1 MANEQKQSNL
11 PKIVIIKTD
20 VYDPIQEARSLSE
33 QEDKGYRH
41 YFTMPFQFGTGK
53 LHYFRRS

>member
-1 MANEQKQSNL
+1 MANEQKQDKL

-20 VYDPIQEARSLSE
+20 VYDPMLEAKSLSE

-41 YFTMPFQFGTGK
+41 YFTMPFYGTIK